1 MKRLLWL
8 LIILISIR
16 AEASN
21 PLTLFGHKKY
31 RNSVNSICV
40 IDHNTG
46 KIVTSYNK
54 DIAVVPAS
62 VMKLVTTATALEIL
76 GPEHKFKTIIE
87 YSGKLI
93 DGTLDGDLILIG
105 GGDPTLGSR
114 HFNKD
119 QLSFMKTWIDKI
131 KDAGIKKINGNIVAY
146 SGLFDNEPISP
157 YWIWEDIGN
166 YYAAGA
172 YGLGVFDNSFQ
183 ITFRSGKTGTTPE
196 MISVKPEVPGLKIE
210 NRLKAADNNKDS
222 AYIYGVPFQNER
234 FVTGTI
240 PCNRDAFSIR
250 GDIPDPSSFLADLLK
265 KELNKAGIQVNGKSF
280 AEKSLP
286 DKNLKTVLI
295 HTQSSETLL
304 DIISK
309 TNEKSDNVYAEYLLR
324 HIALSKHSYPATT
337 KDGLSVIKDFWD
349 KKGLD
354 MNALVMLDACG
365 MSPGDRI
372 SSELLVRLLDSEL
385 SDSRYGDIFEKSLP
399 LAGLQGSVASFL
411 KGTQLA
417 GKVRVKSGT
426 MQGVTCY
433 AGYYRKKDKI
443 FVFAMLSNHL
453 TIPRSYIVKDMEDF
467 LLSL

>member
-8 LIILISIR
+8 LIILISIQS
-16 AEASN
+16 EASN
-21 PLTLFGHKKY
+21 ALTFFGHKKY
-31 RNSVNSICV
+31 KNSVNSICV
-40 IDHNTG
+40 IDHSTG

-54 DIAVVPAS
+54 DVAVAPAS

-76 GPEHKFKTIIE
+76 GPDYKFKTNIE

-93 DGTLDGDLILIG
+93 DGTLDGNLILIG

-119 QLSFMKTWIDKI
+119 QQSFIYTWIDKI
-131 KDAGIKKINGNIVAY
+131 KKAGIKKINGDIVAY
-146 SGLFDNEPISP
+146 SGIFDNEPISP

-166 YYAAGA
+166 YYAAGV

-183 ITFRSGKTGTTPE
+183 LTFRSGNPGSVPE
-196 MISVKPEVPGLKIE
+196 IISVKPEIPGLKIE

-240 PCNRDAFSIR
+240 PCKRDAFSIR

-265 KELNKAGIQVNGKSF
+265 QELIKAGIQVNGKGIT
-280 AEKSLP
+280 EKSLP
-286 DKNLKTVLI
+286 DKNLKTVLV

-324 HIALSKHSYPATT
+324 HIALSKHPYPATS
-337 KDGLSVIKDFWD
+337 KDGLSVIRNFWN

-354 MNALVMLDACG
+354 MNAMVMLDACG
-365 MSPGDRI
+365 LSPSDRI
-372 SSELLVRLLDSEL
+372 SSGFLTRLLDCEL
-385 SDSRYGDIFEKSLP
+385 SDSRYGDIFETSLP
-399 LAGLQGSVASFL
+399 VAGLQGSVASFL

-453 TIPRSYIVKDMEDF
+453 NLPRNYIVKDMEDF